1 MEDSFQWAL
10 RRYLFVLGSLLL
22 AQGLGSL
29 VRRAL
34 EYTGP
39 WLVNGLLNA
48 DPGHAAIHI
57 AWGSVMLGT
66 IALGANVRQMI
77 GLTLVFGAFYV
88 GLAVLGTV
96 VYHPLGLQLNLFE
109 NAFHWTVGPLTLG
122 LGIAAWRRHHASASD
137 ARLSATAT
145 RLPDS

>member
-1 MEDSFQWAL
+1 MLEDSLQRTL
-10 RRYLFVLGSLLL
+10 RRYLFALGSLLL

-29 VRRAL
+29 ARRGL
-34 EYTGP
+34 EYSGP

-57 AWGSVMLGT
+57 AWGAIMLGT
-66 IALGANVRQMI
+66 IALGANARQLI
-77 GLTLVFGAFYV
+77 GLALVFGAFYV
-88 GLAVLGTV
+88 GLAILGTV

-122 LGIAAWRRHHASASD
+122 LGIAGWRRYRAAVSE
-137 ARLSATAT
+137 
-145 RLPDS
+145 PG